1 MSQAIISARSAGAE
15 EHDPGPATGSPDQ
28 SVTPALHPVLVVLP
42 TYNEA
47 EGIRIILEDL
57 LASPVVPEVL
67 VVDDS
72 SPDGTGAIVQQ
83 IADAH
88 PDRVHLM
95 VRTDKD
101 GLGAAYRAGF
111 TWAFERDYRVI
122 CQIDSDGSHPVDRLP
137 AMIAAL
143 EDGADV
149 VIGSRYVDGGG
160 TENWPA
166 HRRGLSRFGN
176 WYARTLLD
184 LPQHDCTGSYR
195 AWRTEALRVADPCA
209 LTTNGY
215 GFGIELVT
223 SAHRRGLT
231 FAEVPIIFADRVLG
245 ESKMTTG
252 IAVEAMKMVVR
263 LRHQD

>member
-1 MSQAIISARSAGAE
+1 MSQAVISAKINSGAE
-15 EHDPGPATGSPDQ
+15 EHNPGAAEGFPGQ
-28 SVTPALHPVLVVLP
+28 VLHPVLVVLP

-47 EGIRIILEDL
+47 EGIRIILEQL
-57 LASPVVPEVL
+57 LDSPVRPEIL

-72 SPDGTGAIVQQ
+72 SPDGTATIVEE
-83 IADAH
+83 IAAAH
-88 PDRVHLM
+88 PGRVHLM
-95 VRTDKD
+95 VRQAKD

-111 TWAFERDYRVI
+111 TWAFERDYLVI

-137 AMIAAL
+137 QMVAAL
-143 EDGADV
+143 EAGADV
-149 VIGSRYVDGGG
+149 AIGSRYVDGGG
-160 TENWPA
+160 VENWPA

-195 AWRTEALRVADPCA
+195 AWRTEALRTADPCN

-215 GFGIELVT
+215 GFAVELVLA
-223 SAHRRGLT
+223 AHLRGLA
-231 FAEVPIIFADRVLG
+231 FAEVPIIFVDRVLG

-252 IAVEAMKMVVR
+252 IALEAMKMVFR
-263 LRHQD
+263 LRHRN